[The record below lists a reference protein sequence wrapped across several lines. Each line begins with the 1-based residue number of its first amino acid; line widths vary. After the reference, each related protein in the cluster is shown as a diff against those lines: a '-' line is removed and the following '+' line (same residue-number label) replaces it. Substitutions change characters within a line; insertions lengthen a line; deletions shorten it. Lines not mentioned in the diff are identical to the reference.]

1 MKKNL
6 CVIVAVLG
14 LMTFAHANEMVGETG
29 HIFNQTGSAQCVQ
42 DCSVSA
48 REAMEDAI
56 SRANS
61 VCAPS
66 SATQVSDWKID
77 VRGYG
82 RLFAS
87 AFFSCE
93 TNEIQ

>member
-14 LMTFAHANEMVGETG
+14 LMTFAHANETG
-29 HIFNQTGSAQCVQ
+29 HTFNQTGSGQCVQ
-42 DCSVSA
+42 DCSVA
-48 REAMEDAI
+48 ATEAMDDAI
-56 SRANS
+56 SHANA
-61 VCAPS
+61 VCAPN
-66 SATQVSDWKID
+66 SASQVSDWKID